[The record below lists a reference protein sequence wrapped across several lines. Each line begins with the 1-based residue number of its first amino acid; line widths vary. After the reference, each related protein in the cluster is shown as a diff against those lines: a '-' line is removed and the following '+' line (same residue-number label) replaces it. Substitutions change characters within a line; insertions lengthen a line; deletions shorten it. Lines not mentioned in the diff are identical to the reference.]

1 MSDEMSLIAGRY
13 RLDELIG
20 RGGMGDVYR
29 GTDVQT
35 GTTVAI
41 KLLHESILADNPD
54 IVDRFT
60 REGEALRQL
69 DHPNI
74 VKVLD
79 TLEEDGRHYLIL
91 EYVSGGSLRDLMDEQ
106 GRLPLP
112 AVLNVALDLADALT
126 RAHRL
131 NIIHRDIK
139 PDNVLLAEDGTP
151 RLTDFG
157 VAHLGNRTRLTQTG
171 SVIGTY
177 AYLSP
182 EACNGLELDSRTDI
196 WSFGVMLY
204 EILTGRLPFQEASTG
219 AILTAILTKPAPDL
233 DRLRPG
239 LPRPLVDLITRM
251 LEKDRERRINSV
263 RLIGA
268 ELEALIHGLDT
279 PLRSLLLNVHE
290 SRESRFRTPSDQGV
304 GDVPAMVRGIPEQTH
319 GLSLYPGSPETIP
332 PPPTSGLPP
341 MMTPGGT
348 PITGEYPAVTGAK
361 WKWIALMVI
370 VTVLACSVVAV
381 IAILLGPETRSS
393 NNNSNNITT
402 GQTETPPTP
411 SPTPAPVEPVAEGEV
426 MVLVAQFEPLG
437 GLALR
442 DISRFIVDD
451 LTRQIEVGVPY
462 SKVRVRTIRE
472 IIRSDTEAQEVAAA
486 NGATVILWGAYALDG
501 IDAQIQIGTTSA
513 FPHIGL
519 DRDALARTANVRV
532 HLTDERTESVAA
544 NVLGVLATLQGADG
558 NIYEFMRTLAV
569 MAEITGTPAT
579 IVGDDVAAYVHRY
592 FANYAAD
599 TAESLRDIDGAIDK
613 DAANPF
619 LYALRSLAL
628 QHEGQS
634 ADSRRAAET
643 AARLGPDRWTVP
655 LILLAINADT
665 LDQSIGYYD
674 AIITERPDDW
684 FALSSR
690 GALYY
695 LLGDYDHARSD
706 LDASIALQPDANYPY
721 AMAGLT
727 AIAQGRF
734 ADAFANIQVIL
745 DDFPDPDLY
754 SRIVGATVGG
764 HDTFGPLISTFINV
778 SLGRYEQAISTAN
791 TGIERVG
798 TVSALIVMRG
808 VSYCNLH
815 DYVAA
820 EASYA
825 EALDNTSPPMAS
837 SGSPYDG
844 FIHLLRGEA
853 RLKQN
858 DVSGA
863 RDDFAVAATTTL
875 SPDMVE
881 AFKTGQIGCENL
893 FGTAALMAIAG
904 PSGTTTPVP
913 TASQTAGATLVP
925 GAADVVE
932 PVAPG
937 EVMVLV
943 AELENLAGIGQIAAT
958 SQRDV
963 TRLVVND
970 LQETLETAVPFSNVR
985 VRRFPDVIKSD
996 SEARAAAESVGAT
1009 VIVWGNYTA
1018 DLTELEIETGV
1029 LTAFPHNTFPRAVID
1044 RTTDV
1049 RVHLTDA
1056 RRESVAPYVLNVLT
1070 LLELADGNGYEALR
1084 IGAILDAIETTPA
1097 ELVGNSVAAQTHR
1110 ALLAKGQA
1118 ASGAVSSALELDA
1131 GNALLYALQS
1141 ILDHRQGQADAAVRD
1156 AQTAERVGPE
1166 GWTMPKL
1173 LMANYLHDESVMQ
1186 LFDEIIAARPDDW
1199 FPLFFRA
1206 AIYYSLGSTLP
1217 DGYTRARA
1225 DLDAAIALHPNANFP
1240 YIYAALLALHES
1252 RLDDAAALIQT
1263 ILKEFPDPGFMERL
1277 MGSTF
1282 GDSGP
1287 NPYTVT
1293 MSAFVNLVLGR
1304 HESALANAETGI
1316 QTLGSTM
1323 DTTDLYLIAG
1333 LSYCA
1338 LDQFDAA
1345 RTSLDNVLVHAPDFG
1360 LARLM
1365 RADILLSQDQPDA
1378 ADQDFALIAD
1388 SPQADALAPYVAAV
1402 QSRQM
1407 TCATLFDPDSPLF
1420 NPAGPGAAATRT
1432 TPEATPTVSGDTAFW
1447 AVEPVARGE
1456 IMALVAE
1463 LEPLGGV
1470 TSRDVARFVADD
1482 LTRTLEDELPNSRVR
1497 VRRYPDVITSADEA
1511 RAIAEASG
1519 AAVVVWGNYT
1529 AVVIELE
1536 VQVGAL
1542 KDLPYNPFTRDVLEQ
1557 TGNIRVRLTDERMQ
1571 SVAVPVLDVINLLTM
1586 ADGDQFHFILTLTML
1601 DAVDVTGGEIVG
1613 NSPAAYLHR
1622 ALAAYGPKP
1631 SQAES
1636 DLNQAIALDSS
1647 NPLLY
1652 AYRGVVRMRIAA
1664 FAAAAADLR
1673 TAGRLGPDTWAMPT
1687 YFADSGTPDIA
1698 IEAYNAVSALRPT
1711 DWFVYFERGLAYYLN
1726 KSDLVRGNSDLE
1738 QAIALMPD
1746 ANLPYVSAMMIALRE
1761 GRITDAQ
1768 ALASTVLAEF
1778 PDPELT
1784 NRAFTTLYG
1793 SADVNPVSGAYFAAA
1808 TNIILGR
1815 YEHIENDLSDV
1826 LAQAPLPADGGTVQ
1840 EPFAVSDLLMMHGL
1854 ALCNLDSPDKARQA
1868 YDQAIAITPD
1878 DPLLYVL
1885 RAEVAQRAGDST
1897 AAEQDFEAARERSL
1911 DPTFDPWIEA
1921 AVAGQWTC
1929 TNLLDY
1935 ALPEATTP

>member
-1 MSDEMSLIAGRY
+1 MSDEISLIAGRY
-13 RLDELIG
+13 RLDDLIG

-29 GTDVQT
+29 GTDVRT
-35 GTTVAI
+35 GDTVAI

-79 TLEEDGRHYLIL
+79 TLEEGGRHYLVL

-157 VAHLGNRTRLTQTG
+157 VAHLGDRTRLTQTG

-182 EACNGLELDSRTDI
+182 EACNGLELDTRTDI
-196 WSFGVMLY
+196 WSFGVMLF
-204 EILTGRLPFQEASTG
+204 EVLTGRLPFQEASTG

-239 LPRPLVDLITRM
+239 LPRPLIDLLYRM

-279 PLRSLLLNVHE
+279 PLRSLLLNAHE
-290 SRESRFRTPSDQGV
+290 AREARFSTPPDQGIA
-304 GDVPAMVRGIPEQTH
+304 DVPAMERSTPDQTH
-319 GLSLYPGSPETIP
+319 GLSVYPGSPATP
-332 PPPTSGLPP
+332 PPPPLSASGFPP
-341 MMTPGGT
+341 MFTPGGT
-348 PITGEYPAVTGAK
+348 PITGEYSAVSGSK

-381 IAILLGPETRSS
+381 IAILLGPETRSGTS
-393 NNNSNNITT
+393 SSQN
-402 GQTETPPTP
+402 ETVPTP
-411 SPTPAPVEPVAEGEV
+411 SATLALIEPVAAGEV
-426 MVLVAQFEPLG
+426 MVLVTQFEPLG

-442 DISRFIVDD
+442 DVSRFLVDD
-451 LTRQIEVGVPY
+451 LTRQIEVGVPF
-462 SKVRVRTIRE
+462 SKVRVRSTSQ
-472 IIRSDTEAQEVAAA
+472 IIRSDAEAQDVAEA
-486 NGATVILWGAYALDG
+486 NGATVILWGNYALDG
-501 IDAQIQIGTTSA
+501 IEAQIGIGTTGLFS
-513 FPHIGL
+513 HIGL
-519 DRDALARTANVRV
+519 DPDMLARTANVRV
-532 HLTDERTESVAA
+532 QLTDERTQSVAA
-544 NVLGVLATLQGADG
+544 DVLGVLATLQGADG
-558 NIYEFMRTLAV
+558 NVYEFMRMLAV
-569 MAEITGTPAT
+569 MAEITGTPAE

-592 FANYAAD
+592 FANYATD

-628 QHEGQS
+628 QHESQS

-643 AARLGPDRWTVP
+643 AARLGPDRWVVP

-665 LDQSIGYYD
+665 LDESISYYD
-674 AIITERPDDW
+674 AIITDRPDDW
-684 FALSSR
+684 YALSSR
-690 GALYY
+690 GAIYY
-695 LLGDYDHARSD
+695 LMGDYDHARAD

-721 AMAGLT
+721 ALAGLT
-727 AIAQGRF
+727 AIMQGRF
-734 ADAFANIQVIL
+734 VDAFANIQVIL

-764 HDTFGPLISTFINV
+764 NDTFGLFISTFINV
-778 SLGRYEQAISTAN
+778 SLGRYEQAISAAN
-791 TGIERVG
+791 TGIERLG
-798 TVSALIVMRG
+798 PFSDLLVMRG

-815 DYVAA
+815 DYAAA
-820 EASYA
+820 EASYVL
-825 EALDNTSPPMAS
+825 ALDNTTPPVTP
-837 SGSPYDG
+837 SGSPFEG
-844 FIHLLRGEA
+844 FVHLLRGEA
-853 RLKQN
+853 RLEQN
-858 DVSGA
+858 DISGA
-863 RDDFAVAATTTL
+863 RDDFTAAATTAL
-875 SPDMVE
+875 SPDMIE

-893 FGTAALMAIAG
+893 FGTAALVAMGG
-904 PSGTTTPVP
+904 PSESATPVP
-913 TASQTAGATLVP
+913 GTSQTALATPAPEVTS
-925 GAADVVE
+925 VVE

-958 SQRDV
+958 SQREV

-985 VRRFPDVIKSD
+985 VRRYPDVIKSD
-996 SEARAAAESVGAT
+996 SEARAAAEGVGAT
-1009 VIVWGNYTA
+1009 VVVWGNYTT
-1018 DLTELEIETGV
+1018 DLVEIEIQTGV
-1029 LTAFPHNTFPRAVID
+1029 LAAFHYNPFPRAVID
-1044 RTTDV
+1044 RTTNV

-1070 LLELADGNGYEALR
+1070 LLQLADGNGYEALR
-1084 IGAILDAIETTPA
+1084 IGAIQDAIETTPA
-1097 ELVGNSVAAQTHR
+1097 ELVGNSVAAQTHG
-1110 ALLAKGQA
+1110 ALLTHGDA
-1118 ASGAVSSALELDA
+1118 ARSAVSSALELDA
-1131 GNALLYALQS
+1131 GNALLYALLS
-1141 ILDHRQGQADAAVRD
+1141 ILDHRQGQIDAAVRD
-1156 AQTAERVGPE
+1156 AQTAERVGPP

-1173 LMANYLHDESVMQ
+1173 LMTNYLHDDTVLP

-1199 FPLFFRA
+1199 FPLFFRGT
-1206 AIYYSLGSTLP
+1206 IYYSLGGTLP
-1217 DGYTRARA
+1217 DAYTRARA

-1252 RLDDAAALIQT
+1252 RLADAAALIQT
-1263 ILKEFPDPGFMERL
+1263 ILTQFPDPGFMERL

-1293 MSAFVNLVLGR
+1293 MSVFVNVVLGR
-1304 HESALANAETGI
+1304 HEAALANAETGI
-1316 QTLGSTM
+1316 QALASAM
-1323 DTTDLYLIAG
+1323 DTTDLYLLAG

-1338 LDQFDAA
+1338 LGQFDAA
-1345 RTSLDNVLVHAPDFG
+1345 RASLDSVLIHAPDFG

-1365 RADILLSQDQPDA
+1365 RADILLSQDQPDTA
-1378 ADQDFALIAD
+1378 AQDFAAVED
-1388 SPQADALAPYVAAV
+1388 SPQADALAPYEAAV

-1407 TCATLFDPDSPLF
+1407 TCATLFSPDSPFF
-1420 NPAGPGAAATRT
+1420 NPAGPGVAATRAV
-1432 TPEATPTVSGDTAFW
+1432 PEATPTESGDTAFW
-1447 AVEPVARGE
+1447 AVEPVERGE
-1456 IMALVAE
+1456 IMALVAD
-1463 LEPLGGV
+1463 LEPLGDV
-1470 TSRDVARFVADD
+1470 TPRDVARFVADD
-1482 LTRTLEDELPNSRVR
+1482 LTRTLENELPTSRVR
-1497 VRRYPDVITSADEA
+1497 VRRYPDVITSAAEA
-1511 RAIAEASG
+1511 RAVAQASG

-1542 KDLPYNPFTRDVLEQ
+1542 KDFPYIPFTREVLEQ

-1571 SVAVPVLDVINLLTM
+1571 SVAVPVLDVINLLTL
-1586 ADGDQFHFILTLTML
+1586 ADGDQFHFILTLTLL
-1601 DAVDVTGGEIVG
+1601 DAVDVRGGEIVG
-1613 NSPAAYLHR
+1613 SSPAAFLHR
-1622 ALAAYGPKP
+1622 ALAAYGPDAA
-1631 SQAES
+1631 QAES
-1636 DLNQAIALDSS
+1636 DLNQAVALDSG
-1647 NPLLY
+1647 NALLY

-1664 FAAAAADLR
+1664 FTAAAADMR
-1673 TAGRLGPDTWAMPT
+1673 NAGRLGPDTWAMPI
-1687 YFADSGTPDIA
+1687 YFADTGTPDIA
-1698 IEAYNAVSALRPT
+1698 IETYNAVIALRPT
-1711 DWFVYFERGLAYYLN
+1711 DWFVYFERGISYYMN
-1726 KSDLVRGNSDLE
+1726 KGDLPRAKSDLE
-1738 QAIALMPD
+1738 QAIALTPD
-1746 ANLPYVSAMMIALRE
+1746 ANLPYISAVMIALRE

-1768 ALASTVLAEF
+1768 ALARTILAEF

-1784 NRAFTTLYG
+1784 NRVFTTLYG
-1793 SADVNPVSGAYFAAA
+1793 GAQVNPVSGAYFAAA
-1808 TNIILGR
+1808 TNIILGQYGR
-1815 YEHIENDLSDV
+1815 VEDELGAM
-1826 LAQAPLPADGGTVQ
+1826 LAQAPLPASGANIQ
-1840 EPFAVSDLLMMHGL
+1840 EPDAVSDLLMLRGL
-1854 ALCNLDSPDKARQA
+1854 ALCNLDSPDEARQA
-1868 YDQAIAITPD
+1868 YDQAIGITPD

-1885 RAEVAQRAGDST
+1885 RGEIAQQIGDAT
-1897 AAEQDFEAARERSL
+1897 AATQDFEAARERS
-1911 DPTFDPWIEA
+1911 PGAVFDPWIEA